1 MATRTKGEVLRDNV
15 LLVYPEWSSWS
26 RDLRRLFV
34 LLPSYGVDS
43 DAMEN
48 LCRDL
53 GWKYELLM
61 GKVEQCESFR
71 LALEE
76 YVSNGCKY
84 RTAIGVYTSRNG
96 NLLDRSVKWSD
107 LQHVYMIESAI
118 GGYIKGEVG
127 KLSPSESKLVE
138 KSGLQDIEPPIH
150 QKDLRWYA
158 KDVTAGKVNGGGGE
172 QSLHDL
178 ADSIGG

>member
-1 MATRTKGEVLRDNV
+1 MPTRTKGEVLRDNV

-61 GKVEQCESFR
+61 GKVEKCESFR
-71 LALEE
+71 LALAE
-76 YVSNGCKY
+76 YVSNGC
-84 RTAIGVYTSRNG
+84 
-96 NLLDRSVKWSD
+96 
-107 LQHVYMIESAI
+107 
-118 GGYIKGEVG
+118 
-127 KLSPSESKLVE
+127 
-138 KSGLQDIEPPIH
+138 
-150 QKDLRWYA
+150 
-158 KDVTAGKVNGGGGE
+158 
-172 QSLHDL
+172 
-178 ADSIGG
+178 